1 MALIDHHEGIVLLC
15 QVTDLIHRSDVAV
28 HGEDPVGDDDAEA
41 CGLGFLEDALEV
53 LHVGVLIA
61 VALSLA
67 QTHAVD
73 DGGVVQG
80 VADDSVL
87 RAKERLE
94 EPAIGI
100 EARSVEDGV
109 LGVEVT
115 GDGLLQLLVQILR
128 AADEAHRAHA
138 EAMAIHSC
146 LGRSHEAGV
155 VGEPE
160 VVISTEVDD
169 VLSRADLDVGRL
181 WGDDDALTLV
191 EPSLIDGLQFLGE
204 ELLHACEH
212 STCVLM

>member
-1 MALIDHHEGIVLLC
+1 ME
-15 QVTDLIHRSDVAV
+15 VA
-28 HGEDPVGDDDAEA
+28 
-41 CGLGFLEDALEV
+41 
-53 LHVGVLIA
+53 
-61 VALSLA
+61 
-67 QTHAVD
+67 
-73 DGGVVQG
+73 
-80 VADDSVL
+80 
-87 RAKERLE
+87 
-94 EPAIGI
+94 
-100 EARSVEDGV
+100 
-109 LGVEVT
+109 

-138 EAMAIHSC
+138 EAMTIHSC

-169 VLSRADLDVGRL
+169 VLSRTDLDVSRL